1 MTVFEKEFEID
12 ESDESDES
20 DDGCLDVDDDNM
32 VMYFYCALGIL

>member
-12 ESDESDES
+12 ESD
-20 DDGCLDVDDDNM
+20 DGCLDDDDDDNM

>member
-12 ESDESDES
+12 ESDESD
-20 DDGCLDVDDDNM
+20 DGCLDVDDNM

>member
-12 ESDESDES
+12 EIDES

>member
-12 ESDESDES
+12 ESD
-20 DDGCLDVDDDNM
+20 DGCLDDDNM

>member
-20 DDGCLDVDDDNM
+20 DDGCLDVDDNM

>member
-12 ESDESDES
+12 ESDESD
-20 DDGCLDVDDDNM
+20 DGCLDVDDDDDNM

>member
-12 ESDESDES
+12 ESD
-20 DDGCLDVDDDNM
+20 DGCLDDDDDNM

>member
-12 ESDESDES
+12 ESD
-20 DDGCLDVDDDNM
+20 DGCLDVDDNM

>member
-12 ESDESDES
+12 EN
-20 DDGCLDVDDDNM
+20 DDGCLDDDNM

>member
-12 ESDESDES
+12 ESD
-20 DDGCLDVDDDNM
+20 DGCLDDDDNM

>member
-12 ESDESDES
+12 ESDESD
-20 DDGCLDVDDDNM
+20 DGCLDDDNM

>member
-1 MTVFEKEFEID
+1 MTVFEKEFEI
-12 ESDESDES
+12 DES

>member
-12 ESDESDES
+12 ESD
-20 DDGCLDVDDDNM
+20 DGLDVDDNM